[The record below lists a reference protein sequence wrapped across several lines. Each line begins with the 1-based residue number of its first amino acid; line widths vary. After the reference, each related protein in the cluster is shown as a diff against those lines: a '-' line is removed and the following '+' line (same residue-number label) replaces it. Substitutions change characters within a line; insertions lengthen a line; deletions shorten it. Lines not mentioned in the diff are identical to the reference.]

1 MLECSNVTPGEEK
14 IKRTVSFVFC
24 CCSTD
29 VSVVSIIEQVGLLS
43 LLALALCSACLHRS
57 LAVSLLPRLLGLLF
71 LIAVRH
77 KSPMWTSAI
86 LH

>member
-43 LLALALCSACLHRS
+43 LLALALCS